1 MVNKPKFFK
10 AWQAMTQAY
19 NVMLDSNYIAR
30 LYAYNALEY
39 FFNNEDDVKEFVIPT
54 LTPEDQ
60 EKVYTDTNYGMNS
73 LDGLTQWMS
82 TQDETTPSESA
93 KAAEIVKYFKTTK
106 NVSISSDQLKTILD
120 VGSMINMVHAQVSRN
135 LLNDPK
141 LEQHTSVD
149 LASTIP

>member
-1 MVNKPKFFK
+1 
-10 AWQAMTQAY
+10 
-19 NVMLDSNYIAR
+19 
-30 LYAYNALEY
+30 
-39 FFNNEDDVKEFVIPT
+39 
-54 LTPEDQ
+54 
-60 EKVYTDTNYGMNS
+60 
-73 LDGLTQWMS
+73 MS